1 MKKNQYR
8 LLMTASIL
16 LILISQ
22 GCYSGDAEE
31 STKVRETV
39 TETSEIATEIPTQE
53 QESVTEA
60 PELTFELST
69 PIYGSLEFGG
79 QKRFYFV
86 YLPKNYSNS
95 REFPLV
101 IYLHSYGASAEGE
114 LNYTM
119 LHQVADTNNFVMVFP
134 SGKYNWNSGI
144 GDLDDYA
151 PPDLD
156 DVGFIK
162 ELIEL
167 LSNTYSLD
175 LDRVYATGYSNGGFM
190 SYKLACELSDQI
202 AAIAPVGG
210 GLAVSTFESCD
221 PKRPIPIM
229 HIHGTGDAYIP
240 IEGLPGMLS
249 IEETMNYWIEFNECN
264 EMAMELIE
272 DSELTDNSTVE
283 MNAYTECNGGSEI
296 IFYKV
301 IDGGHTWPGAG
312 YAGYPA
318 GNTNQDINA
327 SLEIWNFFK
336 DYKLP

>member
-8 LLMTASIL
+8 LLMTASIF
-16 LILISQ
+16 LILTSQ

-39 TETSEIATEIPTQE
+39 AGTSEIATEVPTQE

-69 PIYGSLEFGG
+69 PIYGNFEFEG

-95 REFPLV
+95 ESFPLV
-101 IYLHSYGASAEGE
+101 IYLHSYGGAATTEMD
-114 LNYTM
+114 YTM
-119 LHQVADTNNFVMVFP
+119 FNQVADENNFVMVFP
-134 SGKYNWNSGI
+134 SGKSNWNSGI
-144 GDLDDYA
+144 GDLDDYP

-156 DVGFIK
+156 DVGFIE

-175 LDRVYATGYSNGGFM
+175 LKRVFATGYSNGGFM
-190 SYKLACELSDQI
+190 SYKLACELSEQI
-202 AAIAPVGG
+202 AAIASVGG

-229 HIHGTGDAYIP
+229 HIHGTSDGWIP

-249 IEETMNYWIEFNECN
+249 IEETMNYWIEINGCN

-272 DSELTDNSTVE
+272 DSEPTDNCTVE
-283 MNAYTECNGGSEI
+283 MYTYTECNGDSEI

-312 YAGYPA
+312 NAGYPT
-318 GNTNQDINA
+318 GYTNQDIDA